1 MTTGTQ
7 DSHIAGWRDARLGLP
22 MATFAVVMGLA
33 LGAAGAVP
41 LLAQEGPD
49 APTQPPTV
57 ATPQEP
63 ATPATEPLPPD
74 AADDEEPAQE
84 IERRSFRCD
93 NWSHRPVFK
102 LGQDHHVRASES
114 VRDAVVVFGSAVV
127 EGEVCGDLVV
137 VLGNVELASTAY
149 VRDTLTVVGGTFT
162 AAPGAEVAGDL
173 VVVGGAMDVP
183 PTFVPGRE
191 QVLIGLPILGDRLMG
206 FVPWLTRG
214 LLYGRLIVPD
224 LAWNWYVVG
233 ITLFVVLMLN
243 LLFPRA
249 TQLSTAVIQSRP
261 LSAFAAGLLVLL
273 LSGPVVTLL
282 AVSIIGTAIV
292 PVVMLGM
299 FAAWLVGSIAVA
311 RWIGTSLIAQDDPES
326 RGEST
331 RSLLIGFAVKVVAY
345 MIPVVG
351 ITVWSLA
358 GVLGLGAATL
368 AFVGAFRA
376 ENPRRTPPV
385 MPPPPPP
392 SGPGDP
398 ADWSR
403 SSAAASASAAAMP
416 PSGPPE
422 SGTDDWPVH
431 EEPPRGD
438 TLRDTPLPPID
449 LRRFPRGAFLE
460 RLAALT
466 LDAILV
472 AIVNGVLDL
481 TNRDGAFVILLVA
494 YHVVFWA
501 WKGTTIGG
509 IICQLRI
516 VRVDGRSL
524 TFSDALVRA
533 LTGVFSAGALG
544 IGFLWIL
551 RDEQRQ
557 SWHDLVAGTYVVKV
571 PRAFPLP

>member
-7 DSHIAGWRDARLGLP
+7 ADGNQGLNVRRATIAGAL
-22 MATFAVVMGLA
+22 VLA
-33 LGAAGAVP
+33 LGAAGVVP
-41 LLAQEGPD
+41 LIAQEGPP
-49 APTQPPTV
+49 APSQAPPV
-57 ATPQEP
+57 AMPQEP
-63 ATPATEPLPPD
+63 GTPPS
-74 AADDEEPAQE
+74 EPAPSTPPTAGAGAE
-84 IERRSFRCD
+84 APAPEVERQPFRCD
-93 NWSHRPVFK
+93 NWSHRPIFK
-102 LGQDHHVRASES
+102 LGQDHRVRASDS

-127 EGEVCGDLVV
+127 DGEVCGDLVV
-137 VLGNVELASTAY
+137 VFGSVQLASTAY
-149 VRDTLTVVGGTFT
+149 VRDTLTVVGGTLT
-162 AAPGAEVAGDL
+162 AAPGAEVDGDL

-183 PTFVPGRE
+183 ETFVPGRE
-191 QVLIGLPILGDRLMG
+191 QILIGVPIIGDRLLG
-206 FVPWLTRG
+206 VVPWLTRG

-243 LLFPRA
+243 VLFPRA
-249 TQLSTAVIQSRP
+249 TRLSTSVIQARP
-261 LSAFAAGLLVLL
+261 LSAFAAGMLVLL
-273 LSGPVVTLL
+273 LSGPVMTLL
-282 AVSIIGTAIV
+282 AVSIIGAAIV

-299 FAAWLVGSIAVA
+299 FGAWLVGSIAVA
-311 RWIGTSLIAQDDPES
+311 RWIGSSLIAQDDEES
-326 RGEST
+326 RAEST
-331 RSLLIGFAVKVVAY
+331 RSLLIGFIVKVVAY
-345 MIPVVG
+345 MIPLVG
-351 ITVWSLA
+351 ITVWALA

-368 AFVGAFRA
+368 ASIGAFRA

-385 MPPPPPP
+385 VPPPPPG
-392 SGPGDP
+392 GPDDP
-398 ADWSR
+398 ADWM
-403 SSAAASASAAAMP
+403 AAPVGPIPDAPTATSPLRPAVEAP
-416 PSGPPE
+416 PPPPAPE
-422 SGTDDWPVH
+422 WP
-431 EEPPRGD
+431 
-438 TLRDTPLPPID
+438 LRDQAPTD

-460 RLAALT
+460 RLAAFA

-481 TNRDGAFVILLVA
+481 TNRDGAFVILLVT

-516 VRVDGRSL
+516 VRVDGQSL

>member
-1 MTTGTQ
+1 MRTATQ
-7 DSHIAGWRDARLGLP
+7 AHRNDGPDVRMAAIAVAL
-22 MATFAVVMGLA
+22 GLA
-33 LGAAGAVP
+33 LGVAGAVP
-41 LLAQEGPD
+41 VMAQETP
-49 APTQPPTV
+49 PPPQPPPV
-57 ATPQEP
+57 AVPQEP
-63 ATPATEPLPPD
+63 ADPPAEAAPPTPPTAE
-74 AADDEEPAQE
+74 APAPAV
-84 IERRSFRCD
+84 ERRTFRCD

-102 LGQDHHVRASES
+102 LGQDHHVRASDS

-137 VLGNVELASTAY
+137 VLGNVELGSAAY
-149 VRDTLTVVGGTFT
+149 VRDTLTVVGGKLT

-191 QVLIGLPILGDRLMG
+191 QVLIGLPLIGDRLLG
-206 FVPWLTRG
+206 VVPWLTRG

-224 LAWNWYVVG
+224 LAWNWWVVG
-233 ITLFVVLMLN
+233 VTLFVVLMLN

-273 LSGPVVTLL
+273 LSGPVITLL
-282 AVSIIGTAIV
+282 AVSIVGTAIV

-299 FAAWLVGSIAVA
+299 FAAWLAGSIAVA

-331 RSLLIGFAVKVVAY
+331 RSLLIGFVVKVVAY
-345 MIPVVG
+345 MIPLVG
-351 ITVWSLA
+351 ITVWALA

-368 AFVGAFRA
+368 AFIGAFRA

-385 MPPPPPP
+385 VPPPPPP
-392 SGPGDP
+392 GGPGDP
-398 ADWSR
+398 ADWMLAPVVPPPAAPTA
-403 SSAAASASAAAMP
+403 SSPVVPAIESSP
-416 PSGPPE
+416 PA
-422 SGTDDWPVH
+422 
-431 EEPPRGD
+431 
-438 TLRDTPLPPID
+438 D
-449 LRRFPRGAFLE
+449 LRQFPRGAFLE
-460 RLAALT
+460 RLAALA

-472 AIVNGVLDL
+472 AIVNGVFDL
-481 TNRDGAFVILLVA
+481 TNRDGAFVILFVA

-516 VRVDGRSL
+516 VRVDGRAL
-524 TFSDALVRA
+524 TFSDALVRG
-533 LTGVFSAGALG
+533 LTGIFSAGALG